1 MDTKHEHDER
11 PYFQQQ
17 EGMMRSLNCRVGD
30 IAITVKC
37 EVKANLGKMVRI
49 IGEHG
54 LDDWSDFDKPLFL
67 WEIESIGN
75 RRLRYDLPNGKVSYR
90 RKGLAPDIF
99 LRPIR
104 NPGELEGIASVE
116 ELEISI

>member
-1 MDTKHEHDER
+1 
-11 PYFQQQ
+11 
-17 EGMMRSLNCRVGD
+17 MRALNCRVGD
-30 IAITVKC
+30 IAITVRC

-54 LDDWSDFDKPLFL
+54 LDEWSDFDEPLFL
-67 WEIESIGN
+67 WKIESIGN
-75 RRLRYDLPNGKVSYR
+75 RRLRYDLPNGKVSYC

-104 NPGELEGIASVE
+104 DPGELASKSTLQEYETSV
-116 ELEISI
+116 